1 MGAQRCAVADTV
13 DGRRWEIL
21 VPETGI
27 FHNPTVTLGLVAS
40 SSPGVTGVD
49 PSSSRGSELDVIRA
63 AAQERKQHLLDH
75 MQVADEFL
83 DQLDD
88 L

>member
-1 MGAQRCAVADTV
+1 
-13 DGRRWEIL
+13 
-21 VPETGI
+21 
-27 FHNPTVTLGLVAS
+27 
-40 SSPGVTGVD
+40 
-49 PSSSRGSELDVIRA
+49 VIRA